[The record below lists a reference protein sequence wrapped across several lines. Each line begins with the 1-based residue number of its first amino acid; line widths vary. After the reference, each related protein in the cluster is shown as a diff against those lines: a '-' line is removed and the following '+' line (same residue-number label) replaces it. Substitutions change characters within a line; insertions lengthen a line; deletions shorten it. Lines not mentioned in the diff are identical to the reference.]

1 MYILSDK
8 ILPQLREYQ
17 SESITWKMNQF
28 NRIKH
33 INDFL
38 LARYVEWTLGA
49 SEYDVE
55 RVSLTTQRGIVDKV
69 AV

>member
-1 MYILSDK
+1 
-8 ILPQLREYQ
+8 
-17 SESITWKMNQF
+17 MNQF